1 MDKEEEKSGVQKMRE
16 LHEEI
21 KKSLRPSKELIEALI
36 RTGKMRP
43 KEDQDKKV
51 AKPYT
56 PEAGT

>member
-1 MDKEEEKSGVQKMRE
+1 MEKEEEKSGVQKLRE
-16 LHEEI
+16 RHERI

-56 PEAGT
+56 SEAGT